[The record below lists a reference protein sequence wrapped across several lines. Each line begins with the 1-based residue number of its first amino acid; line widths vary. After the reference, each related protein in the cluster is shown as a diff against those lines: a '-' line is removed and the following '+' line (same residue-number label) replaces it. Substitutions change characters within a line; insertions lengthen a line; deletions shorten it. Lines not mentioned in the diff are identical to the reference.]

1 MIELADI
8 VRAAGPAYREAAGAR
23 LLPSHRRALDDIATC
38 RTAARGGH
46 LRRCDHCAATQYRYH
61 SCRNRHCP
69 KCHAEQTRRWLTIHR
84 ARLLP
89 CPYFLVTFTLPQELR
104 AVTRSH
110 QRTVYD
116 ALLRAAADTVLTIA
130 ADPQHL
136 GARPAILAVLHTW
149 TQDLRYH
156 PHVHILI
163 TGGGLAPDGTRWV
176 PTARPDFL
184 FPGYVLSPVFRGKM
198 CDALRRA
205 DLLDHLTPE
214 TWTRDWVVHLQA
226 AGSGQRVIEYLG
238 RYVFRIAITNSRLE
252 GFEQG
257 RVTFRFR
264 DRRTTQLTR
273 RTLSAPQFLARFLQH
288 VLPRGFA
295 KVRHYGLASPTC
307 RPQLETARALL
318 PSALAPPTV
327 SALALPAVSA
337 LALPA
342 VSALGPPTSSAL
354 ASPTVSALAL
364 PAVSALGPPTSS
376 AVPDDS
382 GLAAEPPLV
391 AIPDADR
398 CPGCHVG
405 RLIVVAILPRTRRPP

>member
-1 MIELADI
+1 MLEIADI
-8 VRAAGPAYREAAGAR
+8 IRAAGPAYREAHGAR
-23 LLPSHRRALDDIATC
+23 LLPSHRRALADLLTC

-46 LRRCDHCAATQYRYH
+46 LRRCDSCDETQYRYH

-69 KCHAEQTRRWLTIHR
+69 KCHGEQTRRWLDRHR

-104 AVTRSH
+104 AVARSH

-116 ALLRAAADTVLTIA
+116 ALLRTAAETLLRVA

-156 PHVHILI
+156 PHVHVLI

-176 PTARPDFL
+176 PTPRPDFL

-198 CDALRRA
+198 REALSRA
-205 DLLDHLTPE
+205 NLRDQVAPE
-214 TWTRDWVVHLQA
+214 CWTRDWVVQVQA
-226 AGSGQRVIEYLG
+226 AGSGHRVLEYLG
-238 RYVFRIAITNSRLE
+238 RYVFRVAITNRRLE
-252 GFEQG
+252 SFVNG
-257 RVTFRFR
+257 RVIFRYR
-264 DRRTTQLTR
+264 NRRTAQQTR
-273 RTLSAPQFLARFLQH
+273 RTLPAPIFLARFLQH

-307 RPQLETARALL
+307 RRQLDAAR
-318 PSALAPPTV
+318 T
-327 SALALPAVSA
+327 ALPPAPTPMVSSSRPA
-337 LALPA
+337 DPDGTTATEGVSLA
-342 VSALGPPTSSAL
+342 
-354 ASPTVSALAL
+354 
-364 PAVSALGPPTSS
+364 
-376 AVPDDS
+376 
-382 GLAAEPPLV
+382 
-391 AIPDADR
+391 DADR

-405 RLIVVAILPRTRRPP
+405 RLVVVAVLPRARPP

>member
-1 MIELADI
+1 MLEVADI
-8 VRAAGPAYREAAGAR
+8 VRAAGPAYREACGPR
-23 LLPSHRRALDDIATC
+23 LLPSHRRALDDLATC

-46 LRRCDHCAATQYRYH
+46 LRRCDHCDAPQYQYH

-69 KCHAEQTRRWLTIHR
+69 KCHGAQTRRWLDRHR

-104 AVTRSH
+104 AITRSH

-116 ALLRAAADTVLTIA
+116 ALVRAAAETLLTLA

-156 PHVHILI
+156 PHVHVLI

-176 PTARPDFL
+176 PTIRPDFL

-198 CDALRRA
+198 REALRRA
-205 DLLDHLTPE
+205 SLLDPVAPL
-214 TWTRDWVVHLQA
+214 TWTRDWVVHGQS
-226 AGSGQRVIEYLG
+226 AGSGQQVLTYLG

-252 GFEQG
+252 GFEHG
-257 RVTFRFR
+257 RVTFRYR
-264 DRRTTQLTR
+264 DRRTRQLTR
-273 RTLSAPQFLARFLQH
+273 RTLAAPQFLARFLQH

-307 RPQLETARALL
+307 RRQLETARALL
-318 PSALAPPTV
+318 PPALDPP
-327 SALALPAVSA
+327 
-337 LALPA
+337 
-342 VSALGPPTSSAL
+342 SS
-354 ASPTVSALAL
+354 ST
-364 PAVSALGPPTSS
+364 
-376 AVPDDS
+376 VPDDPVS
-382 GLAAEPPLV
+382 TADAERV
-391 AIPDADR
+391 VIPDADR
-398 CPGCHVG
+398 CPVCQVG
-405 RLIVVAILPRTRRPP
+405 RLLVVAILPRARPP

>member
-1 MIELADI
+1 VLELADI
-8 VRAAGPAYREAAGAR
+8 IRAAGPAYREACGPR
-23 LLPSHRRALDDIATC
+23 LLPSHRRALDDLVTC

-46 LRRCDHCAATQYRYH
+46 LRQCDHCAQTQYRYH

-69 KCHAEQTRRWLTIHR
+69 KCHGEQTRRWLDLHR

-89 CPYFLVTFTLPQELR
+89 GPYFLVTFTLPQELR

-116 ALLRAAADTVLTIA
+116 ALLRAAAETLLRVA

-156 PHVHILI
+156 PHVHVLI

-176 PTARPDFL
+176 PTPRPDFL

-198 CDALRRA
+198 HDALRRA
-205 DLLDHLTPE
+205 TLADQVAPR
-214 TWTRDWVVHLQA
+214 TWTRDWVVQVQA
-226 AGSGQRVIEYLG
+226 AGSGHRVLEYLG
-238 RYVFRIAITNSRLE
+238 RYVFRIAITNRRLE
-252 GFEQG
+252 SFANGH
-257 RVTFRFR
+257 VTFRYR
-264 DRRTTQLTR
+264 ERRTGQMMR
-273 RTLSAPQFLARFLQH
+273 RTLPAPTFLARFLQH

-307 RPQLETARALL
+307 RRQLDTARA
-318 PSALAPPTV
+318 
-327 SALALPAVSA
+327 ALPPAPTPVASSNTPDDAVS
-337 LALPA
+337 
-342 VSALGPPTSSAL
+342 T
-354 ASPTVSALAL
+354 
-364 PAVSALGPPTSS
+364 
-376 AVPDDS
+376 
-382 GLAAEPPLV
+382 AATERV
-391 AIPDADR
+391 VIPDADR

-405 RLIVVAILPRTRRPP
+405 RLVVVAILPRARPP